1 MPHRCRCTP
10 HPGSPWRDRRVRLA
24 ANHAVDRQAINQTLT
39 LGFFKIT
46 GSSISTSFDFLLA
59 ADAVPYD
66 PARADSSWR
75 RSGTRRASRPGTS
88 GVMLRPASTAS
99 RSGSWPSSKGVG
111 PRVAE
116 SGF

>member
-46 GSSISTSFDFLLA
+46 GSSISTSFDFYWQPTLYL
-59 ADAVPYD
+59 
-66 PARADSSWR
+66 
-75 RSGTRRASRPGTS
+75 TIRPGPTAP
-88 GVMLRPASTAS
+88 GGGRVPEGLRG
-99 RSGSWPSSKGVG
+99 RGLLV
-111 PRVAE
+111 
-116 SGF
+116 